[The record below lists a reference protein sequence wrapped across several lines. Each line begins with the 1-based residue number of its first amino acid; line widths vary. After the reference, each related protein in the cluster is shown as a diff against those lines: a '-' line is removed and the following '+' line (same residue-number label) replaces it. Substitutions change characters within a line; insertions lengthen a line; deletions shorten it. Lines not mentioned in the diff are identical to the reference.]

1 MPTFGPWQPGCV
13 WQPGIGMAK
22 SGSNGMKM
30 RTRRKGF
37 TLIEL
42 LVVVAIIAL
51 LVAILLPSL
60 QSARQHA
67 KAVVCNSNMHN
78 VGVAMANYLFS
89 SKATYPASYLYP
101 DDEDGNYSVT
111 NQNDAKPFGY
121 LHWSYYLFEG
131 GQVSDKAFQC
141 PVMENGGAPRTN
153 PGREE
158 ADWEGGQVDDTGQG
172 VVNER
177 VDKQAPRMAY
187 AANAAL
193 MPRNKFTSALSGGRR
208 VNVFVKENAVKHPGA
223 TILVAEFLNNWQ
235 AIGKQEGGG
244 IVSKSH
250 RPINPFYH
258 VGSGFDEY
266 AGDVQTGF
274 IYGLPNDQ
282 EFYGLLPTTE
292 VKNATNILDKTSGQ
306 SQLNAVGRH
315 HPNANSMYA
324 KKYGGTA
331 NFLFADGH
339 GEAMTALDTV
349 TKRYWGTHYS
359 SITGENKVMNMSKI
373 TK

>member
-1 MPTFGPWQPGCV
+1 
-13 WQPGIGMAK
+13 
-22 SGSNGMKM
+22 M
-30 RTRRKGF
+30 RTRCKGF

-78 VGVAMANYLFS
+78 VSTAMANYLFS

-101 DDEDGNYSVT
+101 DDEEGNYSVT
-111 NQNDAKPFGY
+111 NQNEGKPFGY

-158 ADWEGGQVDDTGQG
+158 ADWEAGQLDDTAQSTA
-172 VVNER
+172 NDR
-177 VDKQAPRMAY
+177 MDKQAPRMAY

-193 MPRNKFTSALSGGRR
+193 MPRNKFTSTLSGGKR
-208 VNVFVKENAVKHPGA
+208 VNVFVKESSVKHPGA
-223 TILVAEFLNNWQ
+223 TILVAELLDNWK
-235 AIGKQEGGG
+235 AIGKPESGG

-266 AGDVQTGF
+266 TGDVQTGF
-274 IYGLPNDQ
+274 IYGTPGDQ
-282 EFYGLLPTTE
+282 DFYGLEPTTE
-292 VKNATNILDKTSGQ
+292 VKNATNILDKTSGR

-315 HPNANSMYA
+315 HPNSNSIYA

-339 GEAMTALDTV
+339 AEAMTALDTV

-373 TK
+373 TR

>member
-1 MPTFGPWQPGCV
+1 M
-13 WQPGIGMAK
+13 
-22 SGSNGMKM
+22 
-30 RTRRKGF
+30 
-37 TLIEL
+37 
-42 LVVVAIIAL
+42 VVIAIIAL

-67 KAVVCNSNMHN
+67 KAVVCNSNLHN

-111 NQNDAKPFGY
+111 NQNEGKPYGY
-121 LHWSYYLFEG
+121 LHWSHFLYEG

-153 PGREE
+153 PGREDQ
-158 ADWEGGQVDDTGQG
+158 DWEAGQVDDNGQP
-172 VVNER
+172 NATDH

-193 MPRNKFTSALSGGRR
+193 MPRNKFTSTLSGGKR
-208 VNVFVKENAVKHPGA
+208 VNVFVKEANVKHPGA
-223 TILVAEFLNNWQ
+223 TILIAEYLNNWK
-235 AIGKQEGGG
+235 ALGTISGGG

-258 VGSGFDEY
+258 VGSGYDEY
-266 AGDVQTGF
+266 RGDMQTGF
-274 IYGLPNDQ
+274 IYGLPDDQ
-282 EFYGLLPTTE
+282 DWYGLLETKD
-292 VKNATNILDKTSGQ
+292 VRDKTNILDKSSGV
-306 SQLNAVGRH
+306 SQINAIGRH
-315 HPNANSMYA
+315 HPNSNSIYA

-339 GEAMTALDTV
+339 AEAMTALDTV
-349 TKRYWGTHYS
+349 VKRYWGTHYY
-359 SITGENKVMNMSKI
+359 SITGENKVMNMTKI
-373 TK
+373 TR